1 MAQQY
6 LSIEQVCKTLGVTE
20 DDVKKMVGDGRL
32 REVRD
37 AGKRLYRTEDVERI
51 RGNEGSSIVDL
62 SLGDQA
68 NLDETETFASALSS
82 LADSSSSLSI
92 LDDTGS
98 GTPGPAEA
106 GSSISLSSS
115 DIELDGIPESLPAKP
130 KAPEPK
136 KPEPKKPIASDSL
149 SSEIALLSEDDD
161 AGDKASL
168 GSAEDAPELGLSG
181 SDVIKLD
188 QTEEVRKKSK
198 EDTRITSSGISV
210 FDDDELEVDTDPMGK
225 THIAPAVEDFDA
237 VGSGSGLLDLT
248 RESDDTSLGAE
259 LLDVISPTDAA
270 ETEAETAVAD
280 DAIVATVTEDS
291 AGDSA
296 FGEGGAAVAV
306 AAPAAV
312 RRSAGAIAGS
322 TPLNVSMFLGLLGL
336 TAIGLA
342 AACQLV
348 GIFPTSVLGPISSG
362 VPYMAT
368 FLGLIVISAVLGVM
382 SILADRR

>member
-37 AGKRLYRTEDVERI
+37 AGKRMYRVEDVERI
-51 RGNEGSSIVDL
+51 RGKEGSSIVDL

-68 NLDETETFASALSS
+68 NLDESESFASALSS

-92 LDDTGS
+92 LDDV
-98 GTPGPAEA
+98 GTPAPPTDG

-115 DIELDGIPESLPAKP
+115 DISLDGIPEKLPSQKP
-130 KAPEPK
+130 KTPPK
-136 KPEPKKPIASDSL
+136 QVAGDSL
-149 SSEIALLSEDDD
+149 SSEIALLADDD

-168 GSAEDAPELGLSG
+168 KSAEDAPELGLSS

-188 QTEEVRKKSK
+188 SSEDVRKKAK
-198 EDTRITSSGISV
+198 EDTRITPAAKAGISV

-225 THIAPAVEDFDA
+225 THVAPAVEDFDA

-259 LLDVISPTDAA
+259 LLDVISPTEAA
-270 ETEAETAVAD
+270 ETEAETAIAD
-280 DAIVATVTEDS
+280 DAVVATVTEDS

-296 FGEGGAAVAV
+296 YGEGGAATAV
-306 AAPAAV
+306 AAPVAV
-312 RRSAGAIAGS
+312 RRVSGAMAGE
-322 TPLNVSMFLGLLGL
+322 TTLNISMFLGLLGL
-336 TAIGLA
+336 TVVGFA
-342 AACQLV
+342 AAAQMV
-348 GIFPTSVLGPISSG
+348 GIFPGTLLGPISSG
-362 VPYMAT
+362 IPYMAT
-368 FLGLIVISAVLGVM
+368 FLGLIVIAAVLGIM
-382 SILADRR
+382 SILADKR

>member
-37 AGKRLYRTEDVERI
+37 AGKRLYRVEDVERI
-51 RGNEGSSIVDL
+51 RGKEGSSIVDL

-68 NLDETETFASALSS
+68 NLDETESFASALSS

-92 LDDTGS
+92 LDDV
-98 GTPGPAEA
+98 GTPGPAA
-106 GSSISLSSS
+106 DGGSSISLSSS
-115 DIELDGIPESLPAKP
+115 DINLDGIPEKLPSQKP
-130 KAPEPK
+130 KTPPK
-136 KPEPKKPIASDSL
+136 QVAGDSL
-149 SSEIALLSEDDD
+149 SSEIALLADDD
-161 AGDKASL
+161 AGDMASL
-168 GSAEDAPELGLSG
+168 KSAEDAPELGLSG

-188 QTEEVRKKSK
+188 SSDDVRKKAK
-198 EDTRITSSGISV
+198 EDTRITPAAKAGISV

-225 THIAPAVEDFDA
+225 THVAPAVEDFDA

-259 LLDVISPTDAA
+259 LLDVISPTEAA

-280 DAIVATVTEDS
+280 DAVVATVTEDS

-296 FGEGGAAVAV
+296 FGEGGAATAV
-306 AAPAAV
+306 AAPVAV
-312 RRSAGAIAGS
+312 RRASGAMAGA
-322 TPLNVSMFLGLLGL
+322 TTLNVSMFLGLLGL
-336 TAIGLA
+336 TVIGFA
-342 AACQLV
+342 AAAQMV
-348 GIFPTSVLGPISSG
+348 GIFPGTLLGPIGAG
-362 VPYMAT
+362 VGHWAT
-368 FLGLIVISAVLGVM
+368 FGGLLVIALVLGIL
-382 SILADRR
+382 SIMADKR

>member
-1 MAQQY
+1 MAQQF

-32 REVRD
+32 REMRD
-37 AGKRLYRTEDVERI
+37 GGKRLYRVEDVERI
-51 RGNEGSSIVDL
+51 RSKEGSSIVDL

-68 NLDETETFASALSS
+68 NLDESESFASALSS

-92 LDDTGS
+92 LDDV
-98 GTPGPAEA
+98 GTPGPASEG

-115 DIELDGIPESLPAKP
+115 DINLEGIPEQLPSQKP
-130 KAPEPK
+130 KTPPK
-136 KPEPKKPIASDSL
+136 PKQVAGDSL
-149 SSEIALLSEDDD
+149 SSEIALLAEDD

-168 GSAEDAPELGLSG
+168 KSAEDMPDLGLSG

-188 QTEEVRKKSK
+188 SSDDVRKKSK
-198 EDTRITSSGISV
+198 EDTRITPAAKAGISV

-225 THIAPAVEDFDA
+225 THVAPAVEDFDA

-259 LLDVISPTDAA
+259 LLDVISPTEAA

-280 DAIVATVTEDS
+280 DAVVATVTEDS

-296 FGEGGAAVAV
+296 FGEAGAATAV
-306 AAPAAV
+306 AAPVAV
-312 RRSAGAIAGS
+312 RRASGAVAGA
-322 TPLNVSMFLGLLGL
+322 TTLNVALFLGLLGL
-336 TAIGLA
+336 VVIGFA
-342 AACQLV
+342 AAAQVV
-348 GIFPTSVLGPISSG
+348 GIFPGTLLGPIASG
-362 VPYMAT
+362 VPHMAT
-368 FLGLIVISAVLGVM
+368 FLGLIVIAGVLGGM
-382 SILADRR
+382 SIMADKR

>member
-51 RGNEGSSIVDL
+51 RGKEGSSIVDL

-68 NLDETETFASALSS
+68 NLDESESFASALSS

-92 LDDTGS
+92 LDDTGA
-98 GTPGPAEA
+98 GGPPVEA

-115 DIELDGIPESLPAKP
+115 DIELDGIPESLPAAKP
-130 KAPEPK
+130 KATPPK
-136 KPEPKKPIASDSL
+136 KPVASDSL
-149 SSEIALLSEDDD
+149 SSEISLLADDD

-168 GSAEDAPELGLSG
+168 RSAEDAPELGLSG

-188 QTEEVRKKSK
+188 QTEDVRKKAK

-225 THIAPAVEDFDA
+225 THVAPAVEDFDA

-259 LLDVISPTDAA
+259 LLDVISPTDAS

-280 DAIVATVTEDS
+280 DAVVAQVTEDS

-296 FGEGGAAVAV
+296 YGESGAAVAV

-312 RRSAGAIAGS
+312 RRASSAVAGS

-336 TAIGLA
+336 TTIGLA
-342 AACQLV
+342 AACQIV
-348 GIFPTSVLGPISSG
+348 GIFPSSLLGPISTG
-362 VPYMAT
+362 IPYMAT
-368 FLGLIVISAVLGVM
+368 FLGLIVIAGVLGVM

>member
-51 RGNEGSSIVDL
+51 RGKEGSSIVDL

-68 NLDETETFASALSS
+68 NLDETESFASALSS

-92 LDDTGS
+92 LDDTGA
-98 GTPGPAEA
+98 GTPPIET

-115 DIELDGIPESLPAKP
+115 DIELDGIPESLPAAKP
-130 KAPEPK
+130 KAPPPK
-136 KPEPKKPIASDSL
+136 KVAEDSL
-149 SSEIALLSEDDD
+149 SSEIALLADED

-168 GSAEDAPELGLSG
+168 RTAEDAPELGLSG

-188 QTEEVRKKSK
+188 QTEDVRKKSK

-225 THIAPAVEDFDA
+225 THVSSAVEDFDA

-259 LLDVISPTDAA
+259 LLDVISPTEAG

-280 DAIVATVTEDS
+280 DAIVAQVTEDS

-296 FGEGGAAVAV
+296 YGEGGAATAV

-312 RRSAGAIAGS
+312 RRVSSAVAGS

-342 AACQLV
+342 AACQIV
-348 GIFPTSVLGPISSG
+348 GIFPSSLLGPISSG

-368 FLGLIVISAVLGVM
+368 FLGLIVIAGVLGVM

>member
-37 AGKRLYRTEDVERI
+37 AGKRLYRVEDVERI
-51 RGNEGSSIVDL
+51 RGKEGSSIVDL

-68 NLDETETFASALSS
+68 NLDETESFASALSS

-92 LDDTGS
+92 LDDVGS
-98 GTPGPAEA
+98 PGPAAEG

-115 DIELDGIPESLPAKP
+115 DISLEGIPDNLPAAKKP
-130 KAPEPK
+130 AGQPPK
-136 KPEPKKPIASDSL
+136 KSAADSL
-149 SSEIALLSEDDD
+149 SSEIALLADDD
-161 AGDKASL
+161 AGDTASL
-168 GSAEDAPELGLSG
+168 KSAEDAPDLGLSG

-188 QTEEVRKKSK
+188 SSDDVRKKAK
-198 EDTRITSSGISV
+198 EDTRITPAAKAGISV

-225 THIAPAVEDFDA
+225 THVSPALEDFDA

-259 LLDVISPTDAA
+259 LLDVISPTEAA

-280 DAIVATVTEDS
+280 DAVVATVTEDS

-296 FGEGGAAVAV
+296 FGETGGAATAV
-306 AAPAAV
+306 AAPVAV
-312 RRSAGAIAGS
+312 RRAGGAVAGS
-322 TPLNVSMFLGLLGL
+322 TTLNVSMFLGLLGL
-336 TAIGLA
+336 VVIGFA
-342 AACQLV
+342 AAAQMV
-348 GIFPTSVLGPISSG
+348 GIFPNSLLGPIASG
-362 VPYMAT
+362 VGHYAT
-368 FLGLIVISAVLGVM
+368 FGGLFLIAAVLGGM
-382 SILADRR
+382 SIMADKR